1 MLGCAG
7 VTGKPISIGGPEDEF
22 ATGRGVMIIV
32 REALA
37 ERGKSLERVVTR
49 ASGM

>member
-1 MLGCAG
+1 MNVLCRG
-7 VTGKPISIGGPEDEF
+7 VTGKPISIGGPRTEF

-37 ERGKSLERVVTR
+37 EEVNRSLERE
-49 ASGM
+49 